1 LRLMVTCVSV
11 IELLVVN
18 LGYALSGTSGGK
30 SFD

>member
-1 LRLMVTCVSV
+1 VSV
-11 IELLVVN
+11 IELLVMN